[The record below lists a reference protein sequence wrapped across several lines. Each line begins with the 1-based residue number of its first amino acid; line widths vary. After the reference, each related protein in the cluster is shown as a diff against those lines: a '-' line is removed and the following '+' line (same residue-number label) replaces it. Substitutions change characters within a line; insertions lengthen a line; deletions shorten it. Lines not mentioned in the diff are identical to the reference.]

1 MDQVDAAII
10 GFGAASK
17 PLALDLAD
25 AGLTVAVIER
35 STRMYGGACV
45 NTACLPSKMLV
56 HAAAVSAFE
65 GGEFPARAER
75 YEAATRERFFDTEY
89 DYIADCIDL
98 VSCKVDLIRTAH
110 ARGHDGRLRLAD
122 RGVQRAALAVEVTLA
137 DGVLVHERERAD
149 AGAGQRLGAPAAHAA
164 EAEHGDAAAAQARER
179 GLAEEHLRA
188 DVLLGHRA
196 SSRSKVTTKSVP
208 S

>member
-1 MDQVDAAII
+1 MRGADQIHLARHEVDAVGNII
-10 GFGAASK
+10 ILRVEK
-17 PLALDLAD
+17 PLPRRRLVALGARVDGD
-25 AGLTVAVIER
+25 AG
-35 STRMYGGACV
+35 V
-45 NTACLPSKMLV
+45 NIV
-56 HAAAVSAFE
+56 
-65 GGEFPARAER
+65 
-75 YEAATRERFFDTEY
+75 
-89 DYIADCIDL
+89 
-98 VSCKVDLIRTAH
+98 H

-188 DVLLGHRA
+188 DGLLGHRA